1 MTHTIHLRGCWE
13 TISDRARTTH
23 SRKFGRPRTLDA
35 NERVWLICAALPGAA
50 EVALNGQLVGTA
62 AVGGPF
68 AADITER
75 LQARNIVELMVESTE
90 LIGTV
95 ALEIRSEP
103 E

>member
-13 TISDRARTTH
+13 TTFDRAHTTH
-23 SRKFGRPRTLDA
+23 SRKFGRPRTLDTT
-35 NERVWLICAALPGAA
+35 ERVWLICATVPGAA
-50 EVALNGQLVGTA
+50 QVAVNGQLVGTA
-62 AVGGPF
+62 AAGGPF

-75 LQARNIVELMVESTE
+75 LQARNIVELRVESTE

-95 ALEIRSEP
+95 ALEIRSGP